1 LVKSQGAFSFED
13 RMSLWPHKPPPPYV
27 HQEYPKFVGDKIVH
41 SAEEEAALLK
51 ASKTPRK
58 RTEADKS

>member
-1 LVKSQGAFSFED
+1 MS
-13 RMSLWPHKPPPPYV
+13 SLWPHKPPPPYV
-27 HQEYPKFVGDKIVH
+27 HQEYPKFVNDKIVH
-41 SAEEEAALLK
+41 NADEEAALLK